1 MSKEE
6 KGKPYCDWCGHYVEE
21 SAIKNGKHA
30 ACGRELEYLGSNIN
44 FGLQNIIVIEESDKD
59 IFETKVNKYLLEG
72 YKILSTN
79 CAAIEMYEEM
89 CRIYQAIL
97 YKE

>member
-6 KGKPYCDWCGHYVEE
+6 RCVKNVKIVEPGMGKSTY
-21 SAIKNGKHA
+21 K
-30 ACGRELEYLGSNIN
+30 ELLKQSKFGSLN
-44 FGLQNIIVIEESDKD
+44 FVDPNVIVVEESDKD

-79 CAAIEMYEEM
+79 CGFIDDDQYNY
-89 CRIYQAIL
+89 CSVLQAIL
-97 YKE
+97 YK